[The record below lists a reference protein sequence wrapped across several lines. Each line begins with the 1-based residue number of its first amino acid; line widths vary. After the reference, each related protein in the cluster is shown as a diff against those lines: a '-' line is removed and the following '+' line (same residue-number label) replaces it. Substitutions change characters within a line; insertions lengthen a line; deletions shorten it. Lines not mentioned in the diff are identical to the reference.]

1 MASVF
6 SIQAHN
12 IVHKKASAE
21 WNGNILNL
29 KTIYEKFMQIINSS
43 KKNTVENN
51 NSQVTKIGQ
60 VTKITLGR
68 GNGEYVEYPARV
80 KYVRV

>member
-1 MASVF
+1 
-6 SIQAHN
+6 
-12 IVHKKASAE
+12 
-21 WNGNILNL
+21 
-29 KTIYEKFMQIINSS
+29 MQIINSS